1 MYMKKTMALIA
12 LLALPTSTLAADG
25 PYLFEFI
32 ANKET
37 GRAYR
42 TLIAKQKLPDW
53 VKDGGT
59 STPANEV
66 TIKGVRYLALSGC
79 KPHNCPA
86 QSIAVLY
93 AIDKGDIHG
102 VYSEYDMTNDRQTL
116 KWMNIDPID
125 SDSMR
130 GVLFSRLGG
139 NVSK

>member
-1 MYMKKTMALIA
+1 MKNTFALSM
-12 LLALPTSTLAADG
+12 LLVLPITSYAADG
-25 PYLFEFI
+25 PYLFDFI
-32 ANKET
+32 AGNET
-37 GRAYR
+37 GKAYR
-42 TLIAKQKLPDW
+42 ALIAKQKLPDW

-66 TIKGVRYLALSGC
+66 TIKGVKYLALSGC

-93 AIDKGDIHG
+93 SIDKGDIHG

-116 KWMNIDPID
+116 KWINLDPID

-130 GVLFSRLGG
+130 GVLFKRLSGD
-139 NVSK
+139 VEK